1 MAVGDRIRELLQ
13 SHDMTQKQLAD
24 ALSIPL
30 TTLSGYVRNY
40 REPDYATLKLLAGYF
55 GVTCDY
61 LLENNPVKNS
71 QSYMSVL
78 SAEEMQLLNA
88 CRALRPEQN
97 ALLRAMADYMYE
109 QQKERSHK
117 NSTNG

>member
-61 LLENNPVKNS
+61 LLENNPVRNS
-71 QSYMSVL
+71 QSNMSVL
-78 SAEEMQLLNA
+78 SGDEMQFLNT

-109 QQKERSHK
+109 QQGRTQK
-117 NSTNG
+117 NSTEG

>member
-61 LLENNPVKNS
+61 LLENSPSKNS
-71 QSYMSVL
+71 QSNMSVL
-78 SAEEMQLLNA
+78 SADEMQFLNT
-88 CRALRPEQN
+88 CRALQPEQN
-97 ALLRAMADYMYE
+97 AVLHAMADYMHGQ
-109 QQKERSHK
+109 QQKK
-117 NSTNG
+117 ADKK